1 MLKNYLKIAFR
12 NIWKNKMFSLINIIG
27 LSIGLSAAFVIGLM
41 VYYDATFDKFH
52 TDGDRIYRVTTEFNT
67 PEGNFYNPG
76 VTVSLAQALK
86 DLEMAEL
93 ETVAQFLTTY
103 PLNVENKASETLFKN
118 PEFVVYAD
126 AEYFKTLGYEWLVGT
141 ASTALSAPNT
151 VVLSEVRA
159 KKYFP
164 NLEMTNII
172 GKTLV
177 YNDSIA
183 TTVTGVVA
191 NFEER
196 TDLVFE
202 EFISLKTAD
211 HQDMTSAI
219 IDGNWNNTNSASQ
232 LFLKLSDNEDLTS
245 VQKVLSQFSKEHAE
259 SEMVAEGRT
268 NSFYMQPL
276 KDLHFDVNYNT
287 FDFDDSRASL
297 SVLQSL
303 AFVALFLLL
312 LGCINFI
319 NLNTA
324 QATRRAKEIGIRK
337 TLGGS
342 KKQLIFQF
350 LGETFLLTLGAAVL
364 SVFLSSGLLQVFSDF
379 ISPGVSF
386 ELFKNPVIIASI
398 LVLLLVVSFLSG
410 FYPALILSNYK
421 PISVLKGQSVNS
433 DQKTGLRKYLI
444 VFQFVIAQIF
454 IIAMLLVGKQLNYV
468 MKKDMGFQTEAIAF
482 FRTPWSD
489 PSPEKKQRFI
499 KEMEAMPMVSSVTL
513 GGNPPASFSTHS
525 MGVTYSDEDKEVYS
539 DLELLYGDTD
549 YFKLYG
555 LKLLAGRLPLNDS
568 IREYV
573 VNKTYLKQ
581 LGIHNPEAI
590 IGKTLKADDVNHPIV
605 GVMED
610 FNQRSLKTG
619 IQSMAFTGDSF
630 GSRRSQFRIVHF
642 KLQTENIDQWPETL
656 AQIETIWKS
665 IYPSSEFE
673 YRFMDD
679 TIKRFYEQER
689 KTGVLLKWAAILAIL
704 ISCLGLLGLVIHT
717 TERRTKEIG
726 IRKVLGASLLQL
738 NTLLTNEFL
747 LLVGIAFVIASPIAW
762 WGLNYW
768 LQDFAYKT
776 EISWWIFLLSG
787 LGMVVM
793 ALMIISF
800 RTIAAANANPIKS
813 LRTE

>member
-1 MLKNYLKIAFR
+1 MIRNYIKIAIR
-12 NIWKNKMFSLINIIG
+12 NIWKNKVFSFINIVG
-27 LSIGLSAAFVIGLM
+27 LSIGLSAAFVIGVM
-41 VYYDATFDKFH
+41 IYYDASFDKFH
-52 TDGDRIYRVTTEFNT
+52 PDGDRIYRVTTEFST
-67 PEGNFYNPG
+67 PEGKFYNPG
-76 VTVSLAQALK
+76 VTVPLAQALR
-86 DLEMAEL
+86 DLKMSEL
-93 ETVAQFLTTY
+93 ETVAPFLTAY
-103 PLNVENKASETLFKN
+103 PLHVENRTSETVFKN
-118 PEFVVYAD
+118 PEFVIYAD
-126 AEYFKTLGYEWLVGT
+126 AEYFNTLKYKWLAGSSENV
-141 ASTALSAPNT
+141 LKVPNE
-151 VVLSEVRA
+151 VVLSEARA

-164 NLEMTNII
+164 NLELNSML

-177 YNDSIA
+177 YNDSI
-183 TTVTGVVA
+183 TTKVVGIVA

-211 HQDMTSAI
+211 YQDMTSAVQ
-219 IDGNWNNTNSASQ
+219 DGHWHNTNGASQ
-232 LFLKLSDNEDLTS
+232 LFVKLSENSDDAQ
-245 VQKVLSQFSKEHAE
+245 VQKVLNQISEEHAE
-259 SEMVAEGRT
+259 EEMVAEGRT
-268 NSFYMQPL
+268 NIFYMQPL
-276 KDLHFDVNYNT
+276 KDLHFDINYYT
-287 FDFDDSRASL
+287 YDFEASRPSL
-297 SVLQSL
+297 PVLRNL

-337 TLGGS
+337 TLGSS

-350 LGETFLLTLGAAVL
+350 LGETFLLTIGAAIL
-364 SVFLSSGLLQVFSDF
+364 SIFLANGLLYVFSDF
-379 ISPGVSF
+379 ISEGVTLD
-386 ELFKNPVIIASI
+386 LFKTPLVVFSI
-398 LVLLLVVSFLSG
+398 LCLLLLVTFLSG

-421 PISVLKGQSVNS
+421 TISVLKNRNLNS
-433 DQKTGLRKYLI
+433 DQKTGLRKYLT

-489 PSPEKKQRFI
+489 PSHEKKERFI
-499 KEMEAMPMVSSVTL
+499 RELEAMPQISAVTL
-513 GGNPPASFSTHS
+513 GGNPPASFSSHS
-525 MGVTYSDEDKEVYS
+525 MGVLFDDKEQQIFT
-539 DLELLYGDTD
+539 DLELLYGGAD
-549 YFKLYG
+549 YFKMYDLQ
-555 LKLLAGRLPLNDS
+555 LLAGRMPLNDT

-581 LGIHNPEAI
+581 LGIDDPETI
-590 IGKTLKADDVNHPIV
+590 IGKTLKSDDEYHPIV

-619 IQSMAFTGDSF
+619 IKPMAFTGDNFRSE
-630 GSRRSQFRIVHF
+630 RSQFRIIHF
-642 KLQTENIDQWPETL
+642 QLPTENAENWPATIS
-656 AQIETIWKS
+656 QIETIWKS

-689 KTGVLLKWAAILAIL
+689 KTGVLLQWSAILAIL

-726 IRKVLGASLLQL
+726 IRKVLGASMLQL
-738 NTLLTNEFL
+738 NSLLTKEFL
-747 LLVGIAFVIASPIAW
+747 TLVGIAFVIASPIAW
-762 WGLNYW
+762 YGLNYW

-787 LGMVVM
+787 LGMVLI

-800 RTIAAANANPIKS
+800 KTIVAANANPVES
-813 LRTE
+813 LQTE